1 MKILIL
7 NAHSAQNAGDLA
19 ILRESIACMRRAFPG
34 ADLTITMN
42 DEISGLLPA
51 DAVFVGSFTRWMM
64 RVDAR
69 GEWRWRKS
77 LVPLYAALLI
87 LSSLLYRL
95 TRLQLLP
102 RLPDRRD
109 LLRAYYAADVVAVI
123 GGGHLYARH
132 SANIAFVWL
141 WLGIA
146 LAVLMGK
153 PLIFLP
159 QSFGPLPGRIQQAML
174 RWLLSRSALVV
185 AREYRS
191 LRLLAAI
198 GLRRRVLALPDLAF
212 GDDAIDSES
221 LLAPEVAALAA
232 DRKPLIGLTLM
243 DWQGQNPQFRNQ
255 RSYEAAVLALMR
267 HVGDRYGAQVVLFA
281 QCTGPNAAHDDRI
294 IARRLLA
301 EARSQGLDNVYFVDA
316 ALSPEQLKAAYG
328 RLDLLVATRMH
339 SAIFAL
345 SRNVPALAIGYLYKS
360 VGIMEML
367 GLERHALDIATI
379 DAETLCA
386 GFDALWSEREAIR
399 RQLSERIPAFQGTLD
414 HLPLLIR
421 RSVEERS

>member
-34 ADLTITMN
+34 ADVTIAMN
-42 DEISGLLPA
+42 DDLSGLLPA

-77 LVPLYAALLI
+77 LVPLYALLLI
-87 LSSLLYRL
+87 LSSLAYRL
-95 TRLQLLP
+95 AGLQLLP
-102 RLPDRRD
+102 RLPERRE
-109 LLRAYYAADVVAVI
+109 LLRAYYAADVVVVI

-132 SANIAFVWL
+132 AANIAFAWL

-159 QSFGPLPGRIQQAML
+159 QSFGPLPGAIQQGML
-174 RWLLSRSALVV
+174 RWLLSRGALVV

-191 LRLLAAI
+191 LRLLAEI
-198 GLRRRVLALPDLAF
+198 GLRRRVLVLPDLAF
-212 GDDAIDSES
+212 ADESTDSPV
-221 LLAPEVAALAA
+221 LLVPEVAALTTAGQ
-232 DRKPLIGLTLM
+232 PMIGLTLM

-255 RSYEAAVLALMR
+255 RSYEEAVLALMR
-267 HVGDRYGAQVVLFA
+267 HVRERYDARVVLFA
-281 QCTGPNAAHDDRI
+281 QCTGPTAAHDDRL

-301 EARSQGLDNVYFVDA
+301 EARSQGIDGVYFVDA
-316 ALSPEQLKAAYG
+316 ALSPEQLKVAYE

-379 DAETLCA
+379 DAEALCA
-386 GFDALWSEREAIR
+386 AFDVLWSERVEIR
-399 RQLSERIPAFQGTLD
+399 QRLSMRIPAFQSTLD

>member
-34 ADLTITMN
+34 AELTITMN
-42 DEISGLLPA
+42 DELSDLLPV

-77 LVPLYAALLI
+77 LVPLYAVLLI

-95 TRLQLLP
+95 TGLQLLP
-102 RLPDRRD
+102 RLPERRD

-132 SANIAFVWL
+132 AANIAFVWL

-159 QSFGPLPGRIQQAML
+159 QSFGPLPGAIQQGML

-191 LRLLAAI
+191 LRLLAEI
-198 GLRRRVLALPDLAF
+198 GLRHRVLVLPDLAF
-212 GDDAIDSES
+212 GDDVAAAE
-221 LLAPEVAALAA
+221 LLPVPEVAALAA
-232 DRKPLIGLTLM
+232 DRRPLIGLTLM

-255 RSYEAAVLALMR
+255 RSYEAAVLALIR
-267 HVGDRYGAQVVLFA
+267 HVGERYGARVVLFA
-281 QCTGPNAAHDDRI
+281 QCTGPTAAHDDRL

-301 EARSQGLDNVYFVDA
+301 EARSQGLDNVDFVDA
-316 ALSPEQLKAAYG
+316 ALSPEQLKAAYQ
-328 RLDLLVATRMH
+328 RLNLLVATRMH

-386 GFDALWSEREAIR
+386 GFDALWSKREATR
-399 RQLSERIPAFQGTLD
+399 RHLAERIPAFQSTLD

-421 RSVEERS
+421 RSVEERL

>member
-1 MKILIL
+1 MNVLIL

-19 ILRESIACMRRAFPG
+19 ILRASIACMRRAFPG

-42 DEISGLLPA
+42 DELSDLLPT

-77 LVPLYAALLI
+77 LVPLYALLLI
-87 LSSLLYRL
+87 LASLVYRL
-95 TRLQLLP
+95 TGLQLLP
-102 RLPDRRD
+102 RLPERRA
-109 LLRAYYAADVVAVI
+109 LLRAYYAADIVAVI

-132 SANIAFVWL
+132 AANIAFVWL

-159 QSFGPLPGRIQQAML
+159 QSFGPLPGALQQGML
-174 RWLLSRSALVV
+174 RWLLSRSTLVV

-191 LRLLAAI
+191 LRLLAEI
-198 GLRRRVLALPDLAF
+198 GLRRRVLVLPDLAF
-212 GDDAIDSES
+212 ADDITDAES
-221 LLAPEVAALAA
+221 LLVPQVATLAA
-232 DRKPLIGLTLM
+232 QGQPLIGLTLM
-243 DWQGQNPQFRNQ
+243 DWQGQNPQFGNQ

-267 HVGDRYGAQVVLFA
+267 HVHERYGARVVLFA
-281 QCTGPNAAHDDRI
+281 QCTGPTAAHDDRI
-294 IARRLLA
+294 IARRLLS
-301 EARSQGLDNVYFVDA
+301 EARAQGLESVDFVDA
-316 ALSPEQLKAAYG
+316 PLSPEQLKAAYA

-379 DAETLCA
+379 DSATLCA
-386 GFDALWSEREAIR
+386 GFDAIWSERDELR
-399 RQLSERIPAFQGTLD
+399 RRLSARIPAFQRTLEQ
-414 HLPLLIR
+414 LPLLIR
-421 RSVEERS
+421 RSVEERA

>member
-42 DEISGLLPA
+42 DELSDLLPA

-87 LSSLLYRL
+87 LTSLLYRL
-95 TRLQLLP
+95 TGLQLLP
-102 RLPDRRD
+102 RLPERRD

-132 SANIAFVWL
+132 SANIAFAWL

-159 QSFGPLPGRIQQAML
+159 QSFGPLPGAVQQEML

-191 LRLLAAI
+191 LRLLAEI
-198 GLRRRVLALPDLAF
+198 GLRRRVLVLPDLAF
-212 GDDAIDSES
+212 GDDSTES
-221 LLAPEVAALAA
+221 PLVPQVAALTG
-232 DRKPLIGLTLM
+232 DRQPLIGLTLM
-243 DWQGQNPQFRNQ
+243 DWQGQNPQFHNQ
-255 RSYEAAVLALMR
+255 RSYENAVLALMR
-267 HVGDRYGAQVVLFA
+267 HVGERYGARVVLFA
-281 QCTGPNAAHDDRI
+281 QCTGPTAAHDDRI

-301 EARSQGLDNVYFVDA
+301 EARSQGIDGVYFVDA
-316 ALSPEQLKAAYG
+316 ALSPEQLKAAYEH
-328 RLDLLVATRMH
+328 LDLLVATRMH

-386 GFDALWSEREAIR
+386 GFDALWSERETIR

>member
-42 DEISGLLPA
+42 DELSDLLPT

-77 LVPLYAALLI
+77 LVPLYAVLLI

-102 RLPDRRD
+102 RLRERRD

-132 SANIAFVWL
+132 AANIAFVWL

-159 QSFGPLPGRIQQAML
+159 QSFGPLPGAIQQGML

-191 LRLLAAI
+191 LRLLAEI
-198 GLRRRVLALPDLAF
+198 GLRHRVLVLPDLAF
-212 GDDAIDSES
+212 GDDATDSQS
-221 LLAPEVAALAA
+221 PLVPEVAALTA
-232 DRKPLIGLTLM
+232 DSRPLIGLTLM

-267 HVGDRYGAQVVLFA
+267 HVGERYGARVVLFA
-281 QCTGPNAAHDDRI
+281 QCTGPTAAHDDRL

-301 EARSQGLDNVYFVDA
+301 EARSQGLDNVDFVDA
-316 ALSPEQLKAAYG
+316 ALSPEQLKAAYEQ
-328 RLDLLVATRMH
+328 LDLLVATRMH

-386 GFDALWSEREAIR
+386 GFDALWSKREATR
-399 RQLSERIPAFQGTLD
+399 RHLAERIPAFQSTLD

-421 RSVEERS
+421 RSVEERL

>member
-1 MKILIL
+1 
-7 NAHSAQNAGDLA
+7 
-19 ILRESIACMRRAFPG
+19 
-34 ADLTITMN
+34 
-42 DEISGLLPA
+42 
-51 DAVFVGSFTRWMM
+51 
-64 RVDAR
+64 
-69 GEWRWRKS
+69 
-77 LVPLYAALLI
+77 
-87 LSSLLYRL
+87 
-95 TRLQLLP
+95 
-102 RLPDRRD
+102 
-109 LLRAYYAADVVAVI
+109 ADVVAVI

-146 LAVLMGK
+146 LSVLMGK

-159 QSFGPLPGRIQQAML
+159 QSFGPLPGAVQQGIL
-174 RWLLSRSALVV
+174 RWLLSRSTLVV

-191 LRLLAAI
+191 LRLLAEI
-198 GLRRRVLALPDLAF
+198 GLRRHVLVLPDLAF
-212 GDDAIDSES
+212 GDEATES
-221 LLAPEVAALAA
+221 PLVPEVAALTGN
-232 DRKPLIGLTLM
+232 RQPLIGLTLM

-255 RSYEAAVLALMR
+255 RSYEEAVLALMR
-267 HVGDRYGAQVVLFA
+267 HVGERCGARVVLFA
-281 QCTGPNAAHDDRI
+281 QCTGPTAAHDDRI

-301 EARSQGLDNVYFVDA
+301 EARSQGIEDVYFVDA
-316 ALSPEQLKAAYG
+316 ALSPEQLKAAYE

-414 HLPLLIR
+414 RLPLLIR

>member
-1 MKILIL
+1 MKVLIL

-19 ILRESIACMRRAFPG
+19 ILRESIACMRRAFPA

-42 DEISGLLPA
+42 DEISELLPR
-51 DAVFVGSFTRWMM
+51 DAVFVGSLTRWMM

-77 LVPLYAALLI
+77 LVPLYAVLLI
-87 LSSLLYRL
+87 LASLVYRL
-95 TRLQLLP
+95 TGLQLLP
-102 RLPDRRD
+102 RLPERRA

-132 SANIAFVWL
+132 AANIAFAWL
-141 WLGIA
+141 WMGIA
-146 LAVLMGK
+146 LAVLMDK

-159 QSFGPLPGRIQQAML
+159 QSFGPLPGAVQQGML
-174 RWLLSRSALVV
+174 RWLLARSALVV

-191 LRLLAAI
+191 LRLLAEI
-198 GLRRRVLALPDLAF
+198 GLRRRVLVLPDLAF
-212 GDDAIDSES
+212 ADDATNSES
-221 LLAPEVAALAA
+221 LLVPEVAALAA
-232 DRKPLIGLTLM
+232 GGKPLIGLTLM

-267 HVGDRYGAQVVLFA
+267 HAGERYGARVVLFA
-281 QCTGPNAAHDDRI
+281 QCTGPTAAHDDRL

-301 EARSQGLDNVYFVDA
+301 EAHAQGIDNVYFVDA
-316 ALSPEQLKAAYG
+316 ALLPEQLKAAYAG
-328 RLDLLVATRMH
+328 LDLLVATRMH

-360 VGIMEML
+360 VGIMELL

-379 DAETLCA
+379 DAEALCA

-399 RQLSERIPAFQGTLD
+399 RHLAARIPAFQSTLD

>member
-1 MKILIL
+1 MKVLIL

-19 ILRESIACMRRAFPG
+19 ILRESIACMRHAFPQ
-34 ADLTITMN
+34 ADLMITMN
-42 DEISGLLPA
+42 DELSDLLPT

-64 RVDAR
+64 RVDAH

-77 LVPLYAALLI
+77 LVPLYALLLI
-87 LSSLLYRL
+87 LASLLYRL
-95 TRLQLLP
+95 TGLQLLP
-102 RLPDRRD
+102 RLPERRD

-132 SANIAFVWL
+132 AANIAFVWL

-159 QSFGPLPGRIQQAML
+159 QSFGPLPGALQQGML

-191 LRLLAAI
+191 LRLLAEI
-198 GLRRRVLALPDLAF
+198 GMRRRVLVLPDLAF
-212 GDDAIDSES
+212 ADDTTGAES
-221 LLAPEVAALAA
+221 LLVPEVAALAA
-232 DRKPLIGLTLM
+232 QDQPLVGLTLM

-267 HVGDRYGAQVVLFA
+267 HVHERYGARVVLFA
-281 QCTGPNAAHDDRI
+281 QCTGPTAAHDDRI

-301 EARSQGLDNVYFVDA
+301 EARAQGIDSVDFVDA
-316 ALSPEQLKAAYG
+316 ALSPEQLKAAYA

-379 DAETLCA
+379 DREKLCA
-386 GFDALWSEREAIR
+386 GFDVIWSERDEIR
-399 RQLSERIPAFQGTLD
+399 RRLSTRIPKFQGTLA

-421 RSVEERS
+421 GSVEERA